1 MTLQHRIWASRIK
14 NLPELDEGHM
24 VGKIVS
30 LGHRIGTVTKEVGDD
45 ATGEVYEVEMEDGSI
60 VTASSHEMI
69 ITDPAAGTG
78 EPSPDIQAEGTG
90 DGSGS
95 AESKEEDEE
104 DTLDEYTKSDGTH
117 RKVNG
122 GDGRRKGVEKNVEVE
137 ETYEDEEETADYDTF
152 FKAALKK
159 FGVEDPGDF
168 KSEEDKK
175 EFFNYVDK
183 NFKGKKEKKE
193 SFSAD
198 ELAHFESVLKKNETL
213 DEAESVP
220 LVRTGQGSYT
230 KDTHPSDAERLY
242 QAKDKREY
250 EKLMSAAEDAM
261 RKGMLAK
268 FGLVGDYKKFTVNV
282 KFKDAKSRKKF
293 EKMNN
298 IK

>member
-1 MTLQHRIWASRIK
+1 MTIQDNIWASRIR
-14 NLPELDEGHM
+14 NLPELNESNHDL
-24 VGKIVS
+24 VGKNV
-30 LGHRIGTVTKEVGDD
+30 LVGEKAGKVTKEVGDD
-45 ATGEVYEVEMEDGSI
+45 ATGEVYEVELEDG
-60 VTASSHEMI
+60 TI
-69 ITDPAAGTG
+69 ITAGMQEIQLADDSAGQG
-78 EPSPDIQAEGTG
+78 EVTPDVH
-90 DGSGS
+90 S
-95 AESKEEDEE
+95 EETE
-104 DTLDEYTKSDGTH
+104 DLDEYIKSDGT
-117 RKVNG
+117 RRRCKG
-122 GDGRRKGVEKNVEVE
+122 GDGRRKGNKASTETGVEVE

-268 FGLVGDYKKFTVNV
+268 FGLVGDYKKFTVNI
-282 KFKDAKSRKKF
+282 KFKDEKSRKKF

>member
-1 MTLQHRIWASRIK
+1 MTLQNRIWAARARQNMPKEEISEVHLLGL
-14 NLPELDEGHM
+14 NVL
-24 VGKIVS
+24 VGEKA
-30 LGHRIGTVTKEVGDD
+30 GKVTKQLESDE
-45 ATGEVYEVEMEDGSI
+45 TGERYEVELEDGS
-60 VTASSHEMI
+60 VVDVAQHEVQI
-69 ITDPAAGTG
+69 SDNDATEG
-78 EPSPDIQAEGTG
+78 EPSDDIQAEE
-90 DGSGS
+90 
-95 AESKEEDEE
+95 AQQI
-104 DTLDEYTKSDGTH
+104 DEYGAPM
-117 RKVNG
+117 
-122 GDGRRKGVEKNVEVE
+122 
-137 ETYEDEEETADYDTF
+137 EDEEEPADYDTF

-168 KSEEDKK
+168 KNDEEKK
-175 EFFNYVDK
+175 EFFDYIDK

-230 KDTHPSDAERLY
+230 KDTHPSDAERMY
-242 QAKDKREY
+242 QAKDKAEY
-250 EKLMSAAEDAM
+250 KKLMSAAEDAM
-261 RKGMLAK
+261 RKDMLAK
-268 FGLVGDYKKFTVNV
+268 FGLVGDYKKFTVNI